1 MGDYK
6 DRCANCMWGD
16 TCSFD
21 GPCSDY
27 APLLHSDARYGA
39 YIENQRA
46 RFRGEWWEYVEDRQ
60 GNCDERI

>member
-1 MGDYK
+1 M
-6 DRCANCMWGD
+6 
-16 TCSFD
+16 D

-27 APLLHSDARYGA
+27 TPLLHSDARYGA

-60 GNCDERI
+60 GNCDERV